1 MFFRSSNQSILKEIS
16 PEYSSEGLTLK
27 LKYFGHVKLRND
39 LMLGKIEG
47 RRRRGRQRMRWLDD
61 ITDSM
66 GMNLSKL
73 WELVM
78 DREAWHSAVRGVTK
92 SRTRL
97 SDWTDWHVSFH
108 LKCLF
113 IIHLLF
119 RFFFL
124 LISGGYRYNHSYN
137 LSGSSV
143 NGILQ
148 ARTLESVAIPFSRGS
163 SWSRDWTWVFQNQ
176 QILYCL
182 SQQGSSYIEIPRL
195 YR

>member
-73 WELVM
+73 WESVM
-78 DREAWHSAVRGVTK
+78 DREAWHAAVHGVTK

-97 SDWTDWHVSFH
+97 SD
-108 LKCLF
+108 
-113 IIHLLF
+113 
-119 RFFFL
+119 
-124 LISGGYRYNHSYN
+124 
-137 LSGSSV
+137 
-143 NGILQ
+143 
-148 ARTLESVAIPFSRGS
+148 
-163 SWSRDWTWVFQNQ
+163 
-176 QILYCL
+176 
-182 SQQGSSYIEIPRL
+182 
-195 YR
+195 